1 MSDTSGK
8 EGNAMIAAAR
18 QPHVDV
24 DVAIAGA
31 GPTGLLLAAELAMR
45 GVSVVVLERNVAR
58 PGFVRAFNLNARSL
72 EILDRRGIVDR
83 FLAEGPKVP
92 FTHFAALSEPLQLA
106 ELDTD
111 HPYVL
116 GIPQT
121 RTEALLE
128 AHALEQGG
136 EIWWGHMIAD
146 VAQDEDGV
154 TMQMEV
160 VAGDAS
166 SAGASR
172 TLRAA
177 WLVGCDGGRSTVR
190 KRAGIGFPG
199 TAATRWALLGDVE
212 LADPAS
218 LSFGNH
224 QTSRGSVFVIPRPG
238 YVRVIT
244 CELTPPA
251 SAESPVTLV
260 DLSDAVAH
268 VLGRDVQLVRPR
280 WLTRFSDAAR
290 LAERYRAGRVLLA
303 GDAAHVHPPAGA
315 QGLNVGLQDAF
326 NLGWKLAAVVRDAAP
341 DELLDSYH
349 DERHAAGER
358 LLTQT
363 RAQAELGQTDD
374 RLAPVRGLL
383 RDLARDRGVSRLL
396 AEMVTG
402 LDTRYAVA
410 PPEELARQ
418 PMLGRLAPNIALEVA
433 GRRTSLAACLRG
445 GRALLVTGAA
455 HSGLAEV
462 AVPLRD
468 RLEVATI
475 PGASEQQNWLRGA
488 NGALVRPDGH
498 IAWMAHEGDDDV
510 ASLRAS
516 AERWLGVSPRAAK
529 PTA

>member
-1 MSDTSGK
+1 MSGAD
-8 EGNAMIAAAR
+8 A
-18 QPHVDV
+18 

-45 GVSVVVLERNVAR
+45 GVRVVVLERNVVR
-58 PGFVRAFNLNARSL
+58 PAYVRAFNLNSRSL

-92 FTHFAALSEPLQLA
+92 FTHFAALDAPLDLSG
-106 ELDTD
+106 LDTD

-128 AHALEQGG
+128 AHALEQGA
-136 EIWWGHMIAD
+136 EIRWGYSVAD
-146 VAQDEDGV
+146 VAQDDDGV
-154 TMQMEV
+154 TIQLD
-160 VAGDAS
+160 VAADAS
-166 SAGASR
+166 RAGASR
-172 TLRAA
+172 ALRTR

-199 TAATRWALLGDVE
+199 TTATRWALLGDVE

-218 LSFGNH
+218 LSYGNH
-224 QTSRGSVFVIPRPG
+224 QTSRGGVFVIPRPG
-238 YVRVIT
+238 YVRVIAS
-244 CELTPPA
+244 ELAPPA
-251 SAESPVTLV
+251 DPESPVTL
-260 DLSDAVAH
+260 DALRDAVAH
-268 VLGRDVQLVRPR
+268 VLGRDVALVRPR
-280 WLTRFSDAAR
+280 WLTRFGDAAR

-383 RDLARDRGVSRLL
+383 RDLARDAGVRRLL
-396 AEMVTG
+396 AEMVSG

-410 PPEELARQ
+410 SPERMARQ
-418 PMLGRLAPNIALEVA
+418 PMLGRLAPNVALDVA
-433 GRRTSLAACLRG
+433 ARRSTLAECLRD
-445 GRALLVTGAA
+445 GRALLVTRGTCSELMDA
-455 HSGLAEV
+455 V
-462 AVPLRD
+462 VPLRD

-475 PGASEQQNWLRGA
+475 PHAQVQPRWLDGADA
-488 NGALVRPDGH
+488 ALVRPDGH
-498 IAWMAHEGDDDV
+498 VAWLADGEADV
-510 ASLRAS
+510 ESLRMS
-516 AERWLGVSPRAAK
+516 AERWVGASPRVAK
-529 PTA
+529 LSGQTSRIG

>member
-1 MSDTSGK
+1 MSGATRQSG
-8 EGNAMIAAAR
+8 
-18 QPHVDV
+18 VDV

-45 GVSVVVLERNVAR
+45 GVHVVVLERNVER
-58 PGFVRAFNLNARSL
+58 PTFVRAFNLNARSL

-92 FTHFAALSEPLQLA
+92 FTHFAALDEPLRLA
-106 ELDTD
+106 GLDTD

-128 AHALEQGG
+128 THALEQGA
-136 EIWWGHMIAD
+136 EIRWGHAIAELT
-146 VAQDEDGV
+146 QDDDGV
-154 TMQMEV
+154 TIGLEL
-160 VAGDAS
+160 ATGAP
-166 SAGASR
+166 SAGAGR
-172 TLRAA
+172 TLRAR

-199 TAATRWALLGDVE
+199 SAATRWALLGDVE

-224 QTSRGSVFVIPRPG
+224 QTARGGVFVIPRPG

-244 CELTPPA
+244 SELTPPA
-251 SAESPVTLV
+251 NAESPVTL
-260 DLSDAVAH
+260 DALRDAMAH
-268 VLGRDVQLVRPR
+268 VLGRDVELVRPR

-326 NLGWKLAAVVRDAAP
+326 NLGWKLASVVRDALP
-341 DELLDSYH
+341 DELLNSYH

-383 RDLARDRGVSRLL
+383 RDLARDTGVRRLL
-396 AEMVTG
+396 AEMVSG

-410 PPEELARQ
+410 PPEQMTRQ
-418 PMLGRLAPNIALEVA
+418 PMLGRLAPNVPLDVA
-433 GRRTSLAACLRG
+433 ARRSSLAECLRG
-445 GRALLVTGAA
+445 GRAVLVTRRTG
-455 HSGLAEV
+455 SDLADSV
-462 AVPLRD
+462 APLRD

-475 PGASEQQNWLRGA
+475 PDAPEQSHWLDGVDA
-488 NGALVRPDGH
+488 ALIRPDGH
-498 IAWMAHEGDDDV
+498 IAWMANEDDDV
-510 ASLRAS
+510 IESLRAS
-516 AERWLGVSPRAAK
+516 VERWLGASTRAEK
-529 PTA
+529 LTATSSRIG